1 MSLALWLGNTTE
13 TRWQRGVPVLTVL
26 LAALLLYSVIQLF
39 WALFPKPTQAAS
51 GPSTPIVRTAA
62 PEAPSAP
69 LGNYHLFGENPSG
82 AMLTAPDAPE
92 TQLKLTLIGT
102 AAGRDPKTGVAIIA
116 DEAGKQREYQAGE
129 IVGGATVDS
138 IFTDRVVLMYQ
149 GRLETL
155 KLPRLSNA
163 AGSQVAQNSVNTPG
177 TTAQVVSSN
186 ADPSN
191 GYVNPGA
198 LNGTA
203 AQFQAVREQVMANPA
218 QVMGMLAPQFDANGN
233 LDGVKLN
240 GSGANDALL
249 KSAGILAGDVIVAV
263 NGQRIDSISKGQEI
277 ANSLAS
283 ADQAVLVVRRDGREI
298 TLPAVRFR

>member
-1 MSLALWLGNTTE
+1 MSLALWLGDTTE
-13 TRWQRGVPVLTVL
+13 SRWQRAAPVLTVL
-26 LAALLLYSVIQLF
+26 LAACVVYSLVQVF
-39 WALFPKPTQAAS
+39 WSLFPTPAPSVGA
-51 GPSTPIVRTAA
+51 STPIVRNTA
-62 PEAPSAP
+62 PEPPSAP
-69 LGNYHLFGENPSG
+69 LANYHLFGENPSG

-163 AGSQVAQNSVNTPG
+163 ANSV
-177 TTAQVVSSN
+177 VSATGVAPPSTVSGVSN
-186 ADPSN
+186 PDPSN
-191 GYVNPGA
+191 GYVDPGA
-198 LNGTA
+198 LVGTA
-203 AQFQAVREQVMANPA
+203 AQFQSVREQVMANPA
-218 QVMGMLAPQFDANGN
+218 QVMGMLTPQFDANGN

-249 KSAGILAGDVIVAV
+249 RSAGILAGDVIVAV
-263 NGQRIDSISKGQEI
+263 NGQRIDSINKGQEI